1 MIRNIIVSFRNIA
14 DGVRVKF
21 LLMLVIVSVN
31 MSCSEIFFLDEAV

>member
-14 DGVRVKF
+14 DGVLVNF